1 MSMPDDRDAGR
12 VAAERGDVLLDPVQG
27 GHLIHQAE
35 IASWRVVERRKEPWS
50 AKEREE
56 QLVLVIILAI
66 ILNLQTSESEV

>member
-35 IASWRVVERRKEPWS
+35 IAS
-50 AKEREE
+50 
-56 QLVLVIILAI
+56 
-66 ILNLQTSESEV
+66 